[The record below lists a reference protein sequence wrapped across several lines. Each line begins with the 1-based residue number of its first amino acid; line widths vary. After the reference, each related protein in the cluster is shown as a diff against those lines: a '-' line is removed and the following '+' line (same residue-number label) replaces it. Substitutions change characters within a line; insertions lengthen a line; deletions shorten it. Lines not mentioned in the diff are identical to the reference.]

1 MEFSERD
8 RNLGNI
14 GYESMVWV
22 RDDKGRE
29 FSCNL
34 DDGRGG
40 VKSFNDLT
48 DHEKA
53 SCTNVNEIIGTERW

>member
-1 MEFSERD
+1 MEIIERD

-14 GYESMVWV
+14 GYGSMVWV
-22 RDDKGRE
+22 RDDEGHE
-29 FSCNL
+29 LSCNL
-34 DDGRGG
+34 DDRRGG

-53 SCTNVNEIIGTERW
+53 SCTNVNEIVGSERW